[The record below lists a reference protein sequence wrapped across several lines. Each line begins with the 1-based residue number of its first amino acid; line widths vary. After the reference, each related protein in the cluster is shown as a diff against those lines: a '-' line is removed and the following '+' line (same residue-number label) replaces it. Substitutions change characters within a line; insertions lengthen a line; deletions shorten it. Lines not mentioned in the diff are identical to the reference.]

1 MEPSQ
6 QYPPKWPDRFLEWYC
21 AEYYLEE
28 IQGDLHE
35 WFELENQRVGRR
47 KASFRYWIMVFRYFS
62 FFRLK
67 PFQKLIQH
75 PNYLSMKSIAKITF
89 RNLRRDKLSGLI
101 RIGNLTLG
109 ITIFLLSLIYARY
122 ELNYDQFHEKADR
135 IYRVGSSI
143 EGNQWA
149 ATPLGMGPFVQDN
162 GGEVTHMTRLA
173 PIRNTT
179 VKFEDKFFYEK
190 NGFYAD
196 SSLFQMFSFELT
208 RGNAETALIDPK
220 SIVISESMALKYFG
234 NEDPVGRQLELSSDS
249 DREGN
254 IEPRVVTGVMRDIP
268 EQSHLQFDFLCSIYS
283 FDERFS
289 RQWRNFWVY
298 TYVELS
304 PGASTENTQDLIK
317 QEFASIRNIPEEEL
331 DLYHA
336 LMIPIKRIHL
346 YTNHEKEYADNGNVY
361 YVYILFSIGLFVL
374 IISCINFINLTVIKG
389 LDRAKEVGLRKVVGA
404 NRFQLMAQFLGENSI
419 LLLISGIICLVSLA
433 LLAPMFQEFSGLN
446 LPLNVFTSPEII
458 IALLTILVFLQ
469 LISGLYP
476 ALVLSKFLPAET
488 LKSGGQSRSM
498 KKVGLTRQVLM
509 VAQFCISMILVI
521 GSMVVYDQL
530 AYIQSRDLGFEK
542 DQVLLIKLERSI
554 TGQFK
559 QFENELLQV
568 AGIKSVSTS
577 SSVPGYRIM
586 LEGMSELGSSD
597 EYSSR
602 LLYADETFLETY
614 DIQLLEGRHFDPT
627 IELGDDEYMFN
638 QTAVKRFFGDRNP
651 INQEITISGD
661 TGIVV
666 GIIEDFNFQT
676 LHSEVEPLT
685 ISNLPPAIFGYASIK
700 YEARATEKVLTA
712 IDEASRLVYPNL
724 PPLEVEF
731 LDQRFQQLYLAESK
745 LMSIVWIFCVITVL
759 LTVSG
764 IFGVAS
770 YNAHQRAK
778 EIAIRKVLGGSLL
791 ELLKQLSKGFV
802 WLLFFAL
809 LIGLPGAYY
818 LSNWWLEDFAYRIT
832 LNPGIFLLAGLSM
845 LIIIALSSGMIT
857 LQTANS
863 DPAKVLKSE

>member
-1 MEPSQ
+1 MKPTQ
-6 QYPPKWPDRFLEWYC
+6 QNPPEWPDRFLEWYC

-28 IQGDLHE
+28 VQGDLHE
-35 WFELENQRVGRR
+35 WFELENQRVGYR
-47 KASFRYWIMVFRYFS
+47 KASLRYWIMVFRYFS
-62 FFRLK
+62 LFRLK

-75 PNYLSMKSIAKITF
+75 PNYLSMKAIAKLTF

-101 RIGNLTLG
+101 RIGNFTLG
-109 ITIFLLSLIYARY
+109 ITIFLLSLVYARY
-122 ELNYDQFHEKADR
+122 ELSYDQFHEKADR
-135 IYRVGSSI
+135 IFRVGSSA
-143 EGNQWA
+143 EGNKWA
-149 ATPLGMGPFVQDN
+149 ATPMGMGPFVQDN
-162 GGEVTHMTRLA
+162 GGEVLHMTRMA

-179 VKFEDKFFYEK
+179 IKFEDKLFYEK

-196 SSLFQMFSFELT
+196 SSFFQMFSFELV
-208 RGNAETALIDPK
+208 RGDKQSVLTDPR
-220 SIVISESMALKYFG
+220 SIVITERMAQKYFG
-234 NEDPVGRQLELSSDS
+234 DQDPMGKQLELSSDS

-254 IEPRVVTGVMRDIP
+254 IEPRIVSGVMRDLP
-268 EQSHLQFDFLCSIYS
+268 EQSHLQFDYLCSIYS
-283 FDERFS
+283 FNERFS

-298 TYVELS
+298 TYVELA
-304 PGASTENTQDLIK
+304 PGATTENTKSIIK
-317 QEFASIRNIPEEEL
+317 QELASIRDIPEDEL
-331 DLYHA
+331 SLYHI
-336 LMIPIKRIHL
+336 LMVPIKQIHL

-389 LDRAKEVGLRKVVGA
+389 LDRSKEVGLRKVVGA
-404 NRFQLMAQFLGENSI
+404 NRSQLVVQFLGENSI
-419 LLLISGIICLVSLA
+419 LLSISGIICLSALA
-433 LLAPMFQEFSGLN
+433 LLAPVFQEFSGLK
-446 LPLNVFTSPEII
+446 LPLNVFTSPTIL
-458 IALLTILVFLQ
+458 IALIGILITLQ
-469 LISGLYP
+469 VISGLYP
-476 ALVLSKFLPAET
+476 ALVLSRFMPAET
-488 LKSGGQSRSM
+488 LKSGSQSRSM

-509 VAQFCISMILVI
+509 IAQFCISVILVI
-521 GSMVVYDQL
+521 SSMVVYDQL

-542 DQVLLIKLERSI
+542 DQVLLIRLERSI
-554 TGQFK
+554 TGQFN

-586 LEGMSELGSSD
+586 LEGMSELGSSE

-614 DIQLLEGRHFDPT
+614 DIKLLEGRHFDPT
-627 IELGDDEYMFN
+627 IELGNDEYMFN
-638 QTAVKRFFGDRNP
+638 QTAAKRFFGDRNP

-666 GIIEDFNFQT
+666 GVIEDFNFQT
-676 LHSEVEPLT
+676 LHAEVEPLT

-700 YEARATEKVLTA
+700 YEAQATDKVLAA
-712 IDEASRLVYPNL
+712 IERASLQVYPNL

-731 LDQRFQQLYLAESK
+731 LDQRFEQLYLAESK
-745 LMSIVWIFCVITVL
+745 LMTIVWVFCIITIL
-759 LTVSG
+759 LTISG
-764 IFGVAS
+764 VFGVAS

-791 ELLKQLSKGFV
+791 ELLKQLSKGFA
-802 WLLFFAL
+802 WLLLFAL

-832 LNPGIFLLAGLSM
+832 LSPGIFLLAGLSM

-857 LQTANS
+857 LRTAHS